1 MQSGANRAA
10 FLWRIAADTPRYTAD
25 DLSGL
30 GAKLTGGRW
39 NSKGVPVVY
48 CATSIALATLETVH
62 SLRGGSL
69 PFNRFLVRIE
79 VPETVWRARQPL
91 DPVPAGWDAIPAG
104 LSASSAGDSWSKAG
118 KTALLVVPSVIAP
131 DECNVLSNP
140 RHAAAAMITASIVR
154 RWQCDPRFFP

>member
-1 MQSGANRAA
+1 MNL
-10 FLWRIAADTPRYTAD
+10 LWRIAADTPSYTAD

-62 SLRGGSL
+62 SLRGGRL

-79 VPETVWRARQPL
+79 VPEPVWRARQIL
-91 DPVPAGWDAIPAG
+91 DPMPAGWDAIPAG
-104 LSASSAGDSWSKAG
+104 LSARGAGDGWSKAG
-118 KTALLVVPSVIAP
+118 KTALLVVPSVIIP
-131 DECNVLSNP
+131 DECNVLINP

-154 RWQCDPRFFP
+154 RWQYDPRFFP